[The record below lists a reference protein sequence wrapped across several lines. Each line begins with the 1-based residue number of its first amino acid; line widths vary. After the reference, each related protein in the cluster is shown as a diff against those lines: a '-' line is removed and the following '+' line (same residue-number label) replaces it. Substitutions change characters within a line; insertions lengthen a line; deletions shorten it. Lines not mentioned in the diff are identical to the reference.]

1 MLPIY
6 VMYETELSVFERYC
20 VDKAMQEFKNMFPE
34 REIVIF
40 GFNQWCEGDYSCAD
54 WYIEKA
60 RVKQSTCQI
69 DASGLLDLMQN
80 EPWQWNNPHVDVLF
94 TSKDLFASGL
104 NYCFGMTRGRCT
116 VQSVYRYRYL
126 NTDDRELAI
135 KTVAW
140 HELGHV
146 FGMAGN
152 LRRGNTEYKLGAHCT
167 NYGCVMRQGMNVDE
181 WVRHAKEAKRMGRIY
196 CPQCMLDMRLSKI

>member
-1 MLPIY
+1 
-6 VMYETELSVFERYC
+6 MYETELSVFERYC

-94 TSKDLFASGL
+94 TSKDLFASG
-104 NYCFGMTRGRCT
+104 
-116 VQSVYRYRYL
+116 
-126 NTDDRELAI
+126 
-135 KTVAW
+135 
-140 HELGHV
+140 
-146 FGMAGN
+146 
-152 LRRGNTEYKLGAHCT
+152 
-167 NYGCVMRQGMNVDE
+167 
-181 WVRHAKEAKRMGRIY
+181 
-196 CPQCMLDMRLSKI
+196 